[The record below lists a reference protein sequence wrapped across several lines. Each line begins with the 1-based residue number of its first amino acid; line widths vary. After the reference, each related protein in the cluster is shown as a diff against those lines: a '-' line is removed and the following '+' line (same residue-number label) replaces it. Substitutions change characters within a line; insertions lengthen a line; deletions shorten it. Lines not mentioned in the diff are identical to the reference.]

1 MSKLRRACRRQS
13 HHAQRGVTLIVALIM
28 LTALGLLA
36 GWAVKSGTA
45 NLRIVNNMQ
54 ARQEAFSVAQAAI
67 ESTISSA
74 NFSQQPAAVAAN
86 PIPVDLDGDG
96 VPDMTAT
103 LTPAPTCYRWRA
115 IKTAE
120 LDPALAADRAC
131 LGSSAAITAG
141 LDNGASTT
149 GGDSLCAD
157 SEWNVRAEVV
167 DAASNA
173 TVRLNQGVAM
183 RGVITDVVNTCP

>member
-1 MSKLRRACRRQS
+1 MSDCRRNFRRHTQ
-13 HHAQRGVTLIVALIM
+13 HAQRGVTLIVALIM

-36 GWAVKSGTA
+36 GWAVKSGTT

-54 ARQEAFSVAQAAI
+54 ARQEAFSAAQAAI

-74 NFSQQPAAVAAN
+74 NFSQNPAAVAAN
-86 PIPVDLDGDG
+86 PIHVDLDGDR
-96 VPDMTAT
+96 VADMTAT

-131 LGSSAAITAG
+131 LGSSSAGSAG
-141 LDNGASTT
+141 LDNGAAPT

-167 DAASNA
+167 DATSNA
-173 TVRLNQGVAM
+173 TVRINQGVAM

>member
-1 MSKLRRACRRQS
+1 MNDCRPAPGCLPHRS
-13 HHAQRGVTLIVALIM
+13 QRGVTLIVALIM
-28 LTALGLLA
+28 LTVLGLLA
-36 GWAVKSGTA
+36 GWAVKSGTT

-54 ARQEAFSVAQAAI
+54 ARQEAFSAAQSAI
-67 ESTISSA
+67 ESTISSV

-86 PIPVDLDGDG
+86 PIPVDLNGDG
-96 VPDMTAT
+96 VADMTAT
-103 LTPAPTCYRWRA
+103 LTPAPSCYRWRA

-120 LDPALAADRAC
+120 LDPSLAADRAC
-131 LGSSAAITAG
+131 LGSSSASTAG
-141 LDNGASTT
+141 LDNGAGTT

-173 TVRLNQGVAM
+173 TVRINQGVSM
-183 RGVITDVVNTCP
+183 RGVITDVINTCP

>member
-1 MSKLRRACRRQS
+1 MSDGRRTVRRQS
-13 HHAQRGVTLIVALIM
+13 QHAQQGVALIVALIM

-96 VPDMTAT
+96 VADMTAR

-131 LGSSAAITAG
+131 LGSSSASSAG
-141 LDNGASTT
+141 LDNGAAPT

-167 DAASNA
+167 DATSNA
-173 TVRLNQGVAM
+173 TVRINQGVAM